1 MWKVLFLAAALGV
14 SASPLDAAPRDAKTM
29 QKGELRRD
37 IERISKEIYPP
48 PPRQGPQQQQPRQ
61 QQRRR

>member
-1 MWKVLFLAAALGV
+1 MWRVLFVAAALAV
-14 SASPLDAAPRDAKTM
+14 SVSPLDAAPRDGKKM
-29 QKGELRRD
+29 QKSELRRD

-48 PPRQGPQQQQPRQ
+48 PPRQGQQ